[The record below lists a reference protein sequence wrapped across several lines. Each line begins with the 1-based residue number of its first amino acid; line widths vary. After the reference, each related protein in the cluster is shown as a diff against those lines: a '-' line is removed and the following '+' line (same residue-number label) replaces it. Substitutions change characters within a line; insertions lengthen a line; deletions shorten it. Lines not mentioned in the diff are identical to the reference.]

1 MRTLSVLLLVL
12 LPALGACGGDP
23 DSSTPAPTAGARAA
37 QVTLVD
43 ADQLAAK
50 IAAAKG
56 RGLLVNLW
64 AMW

>member
-1 MRTLSVLLLVL
+1 MRTLFPLVL
-12 LPALGACGGDP
+12 ALLSPLSACGGGD
-23 DSSTPAPTAGARAA
+23 APEPSPSVARTA

-43 ADQLAAK
+43 AEQLAAK

>member
-1 MRTLSVLLLVL
+1 MRTLFPLVL
-12 LPALGACGGDP
+12 ALLSPLSACGGSD
-23 DSSTPAPTAGARAA
+23 TPEPSPPAARAA
-37 QVTLVD
+37 QVALVD
-43 ADQLAAK
+43 AEQLAAK